1 MHLPNLL
8 KDARYI
14 LFIKKYFYLMCINF
28 KLFRSQEEQRA
39 EIFQEETKFSKE
51 TLWSRGSDQGK
62 ISQL

>member
-1 MHLPNLL
+1 
-8 KDARYI
+8 
-14 LFIKKYFYLMCINF
+14 MCINF